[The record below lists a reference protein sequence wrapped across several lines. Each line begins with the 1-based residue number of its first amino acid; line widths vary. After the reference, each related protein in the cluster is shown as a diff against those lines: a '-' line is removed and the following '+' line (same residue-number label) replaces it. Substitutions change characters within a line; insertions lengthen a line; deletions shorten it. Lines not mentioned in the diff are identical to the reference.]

1 MEEEIKDKKIPGFVF
16 STFLFLF
23 FYYLLK
29 TICQDVIDLRFNM
42 IDAAIAEGE
51 PLVQTIIFAVFDIVM
66 LGLSFWSIIKVL
78 KGSNDAIPCIRW
90 ALVINLFVQ
99 FYQLI
104 KNLGSA
110 ILISWYYVLLPILQ
124 IVFSIVFIVYLFR
137 SKHVKKLFP
146 ILDRS
151 YYLGGWMWLLY
162 FISFI
167 AFFILGSYPSIKKD
181 RCSKTIKEETLSI
194 PRGCYSDGL
203 IMFKSDDSLWVKS
216 KYEIYNIE
224 DEGDS
229 TTLWKLDLD
238 SAHYLVFGAT
248 SKLSRHSDF
257 MNILLQ
263 SRPPLDSCLEKEIV
277 FCDTLLSNEQYYL
290 DQYLYKDSSN
300 YVWTFSVRFDSMS
313 NKYCTFS
320 KLNRVKNPSL
330 DLEEAIDFLKNVEF
344 DLNPYTNKYVDNN

>member
-29 TICQDVIDLRFNM
+29 TICQDVIDIRFNM

-51 PLVQTIIFAVFDIVM
+51 QIVPTIIFAVFDIVM
-66 LGLSFWSIIKVL
+66 LGLSFWSIIRVL

-90 ALVINLFVQ
+90 ALFINLFVQ

-104 KNLGSA
+104 KNLEFA
-110 ILISWYYVLLPILQ
+110 ILVSWYYVLFPILQ

-137 SKHVKKLFP
+137 SKHVKMLFP
-146 ILDRS
+146 RIDRS
-151 YYLGGWMWLLY
+151 YYLGGWIWLLY

-167 AFFILGSYPSIKKD
+167 TFLILGSYTSIKKD
-181 RCSKTIKEETLSI
+181 RCSKAIEENTLSI
-194 PRGCYSDGL
+194 PCGCYSDGL

-216 KYEIYNIE
+216 KYEIYNME
-224 DEGDS
+224 DERDS
-229 TTLWKLDLD
+229 ITRWKLDLD
-238 SAHYLVFGAT
+238 SAHYRVFGAT
-248 SKLSRHSDF
+248 SNLSRHSDF

-263 SRPPLDSCLEKEIV
+263 SRPPLDSHLEKEIV
-277 FCDTLLSNEQYYL
+277 FCDTLLSNEQYYV
-290 DQYLYKDSSN
+290 DQFLYKDSSN
-300 YVWTFSVRFDSMS
+300 YVWTFSVRFDSTS

-320 KLNRVKNPSL
+320 KLNIIKNPTS

-344 DLNPYTNKYVDNN
+344 DLNPYINRYVDNN